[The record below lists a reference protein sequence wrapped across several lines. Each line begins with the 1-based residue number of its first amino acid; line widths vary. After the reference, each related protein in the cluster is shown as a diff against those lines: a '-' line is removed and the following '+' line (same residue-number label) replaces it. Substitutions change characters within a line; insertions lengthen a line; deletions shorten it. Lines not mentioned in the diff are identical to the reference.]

1 MFICFIILNIL
12 KDVKSTFIPSSIYKY
27 ADIITAKSRIFHNSV
42 QYLMKP

>member
-12 KDVKSTFIPSSIYKY
+12 KDVKSTFIPSSIYKD